1 MVWCRFGAQGG
12 LGHESHPRNP
22 KRWVSSSRAQLPA
35 GFSPFPRVMGTE
47 HQLPLSPS
55 FTKITFS
62 PPFWCLEER
71 AHPRSGEGRRQRSS
85 LLIFHP
91 FATEWG
97 RLPGPASNPHPPREG
112 CTGLL
117 GTQNTG
123 WDGGFFG
130 FSSRPLGRKGARQGR
145 TGLSIPPWSCPGPTR
160 RFGELSPSPR
170 AIREGPLRA
179 EIPPAGGSPH

>member
-1 MVWCRFGAQGG
+1 MGNKEG
-12 LGHESHPRNP
+12 LGMNPPPRNP

-91 FATEWG
+91 FATERG
-97 RLPGPASNPHPPREG
+97 RLPGPASNPHPPRERMHG
-112 CTGLL
+112 AAGHPKYGVGWRLFWVFLTSPGQKGSTA
-117 GTQNTG
+117 GTDRAQHPP
-123 WDGGFFG
+123 
-130 FSSRPLGRKGARQGR
+130 SEL
-145 TGLSIPPWSCPGPTR
+145 PWSHK
-160 RFGELSPSPR
+160 EVWR
-170 AIREGPLRA
+170 A
-179 EIPPAGGSPH
+179 